1 MLKKTIMNVYNA
13 ALSLGA
19 FYLGGTMM
27 SGKGIFAAFPPE
39 WVGDLPFDSWMA
51 MAIVGMIVFGLGN
64 AVVAIRGF
72 IRYDRQIFFST
83 LFMGALLFIATIGAT
98 LYVGEWYLP
107 SVQLLIASVVQLALG
122 LGAFMLHFL
131 RPESAG
137 VTD

>member
-1 MLKKTIMNVYNA
+1 MLKKTIINVYNT

-19 FYLGGTMM
+19 FYLGGSMI
-27 SGKGIFAAFPPE
+27 SGKGIFATFPPE
-39 WVGDLPFDSWMA
+39 WAGDLPFDSWMA

-72 IRYDRQIFFST
+72 MRYDRQIFFST
-83 LFMGALLFIATIGAT
+83 LFMGTLLFIATIGAT
-98 LYVGEWYLP
+98 LSVGEWYLP

-137 VTD
+137 VTE